1 MTVSSTTTY
10 RAQLVTE
17 IQIQQIIVA
26 SGDDASAARALRVLM
41 MQSQLTGAAEMQA
54 LDFISRY
61 GSDACGCEPTGPLS
75 RSQALS
81 ICRDNFNLLDTAAG
95 IGDRDG
101 IVGRADL
108 QAILDAPDASPRLK

>member
-61 GSDACGCEPTGPLS
+61 GSDACGCEP
-75 RSQALS
+75 RSEEHTSELQSPCNLV
-81 ICRDNFNLLDTAAG
+81 CRLLLANKQSEHT
-95 IGDRDG
+95 
-101 IVGRADL
+101 
-108 QAILDAPDASPRLK
+108 